1 MSIDMNVV
9 INQMIMFFLMMSL
22 GYLLYKKDIFD
33 NHFLKKAT
41 SFMLYVTMPAMM
53 LASALDEEVEQNLHN
68 FFLVF
73 AIAAV
78 MFFLLPFVGMLVAK
92 IIGAK
97 MENKG
102 LYVFMIIFSNIG
114 FMGFPIMDAML
125 GAEAVF
131 YTAIFNMLFNIL
143 VFTLGVKVIN
153 YPEKSEKKSLKQ
165 IILHPGVI
173 GATLAIVIYI
183 LDLRIPKP
191 IAGTI
196 NLIGGITSPM
206 AMLLVGAA
214 LAKLPIK
221 NIFNEKRVYLFTF
234 IKQFIIPVIS
244 WLIIKT
250 FIDSEE
256 LRVITLVM
264 MCMPVAN
271 TAVMFATEYEKN
283 EELAAKSVFI
293 TTIVSLFSFPL
304 TLWISNYL

>member
-1 MSIDMNVV
+1 MNIV

-22 GYLLYKKDIFD
+22 GYFLYKRDIFD
-33 NHFLKKAT
+33 NYFLKKAT

-53 LASALDEEVEQNLHN
+53 LSSALDESVERNLPN
-68 FFLVF
+68 FFFVF
-73 AIAAV
+73 AIASV
-78 MFFLLPFVGMLVAK
+78 MFFLLPFIGMLIAK
-92 IIGAK
+92 IIRAK
-97 MENKG
+97 RENQG

-114 FMGFPIMDAML
+114 FMGFPIIDAML

-143 VFTLGVKVIN
+143 VFTMGVTAIN

-173 GATLAIVIYI
+173 GALLAIVIYI
-183 LDLRIPKP
+183 SGITLPKP
-191 IAGTI
+191 VSGTV
-196 NLIGGITSPM
+196 NLIGSITSPM

-214 LAKLPIK
+214 LAKLPVK
-221 NIFNEKRVYLFTF
+221 NIFNEKRVYYFTF
-234 IKQFIIPVIS
+234 IKQFIIPIIS
-244 WLIIKT
+244 WLIIKHT
-250 FIDSEE
+250 IPSDD
-256 LRVITLVM
+256 LKVITLVM

-304 TLWISNYL
+304 ILWLSNYI